1 MYMEYRSAVF
11 EFEETVEEELKKA
24 NFTGI
29 GEHRSSAVCSVVA
42 SWSVYR
48 IRRPLCT
55 K

>member
-1 MYMEYRSAVF
+1 M
-11 EFEETVEEELKKA
+11 EEELKKA

-29 GEHRSSAVCSVVA
+29 FENTDHQLFAPVVA
-42 SWSVYR
+42 SWSVYQ

>member
-1 MYMEYRSAVF
+1 MLFF

-29 GEHRSSAVCSVVA
+29 LQNTDHQLFAPVVA
-42 SWSVYR
+42 SWSVYQ